1 MYKERNIPVRTVGE
15 IYDRLERALD
25 ETPVFI
31 GGRAVN
37 ILCSK
42 DARMTNDID
51 LVIRN
56 DPESKT
62 AKLIEEGFLIERNK
76 HGKITALEDRVN
88 GVKIDLYYSR
98 PINNI
103 DIDDILKN
111 SVLVNLKGE
120 TFRVVSPAILIIM
133 KIDSGR
139 EQDIRDVDVLLEKF
153 YKSDIEHFVN
163 SEKQTLD
170 NLGIDSYKQVCLKI
184 GCIYKQIVCK

>member
-103 DIDDILKN
+103 EIDDILKN

-170 NLGIDSYKQVCLKI
+170 NLGIDSDALVNIYRLKTMRRLD
-184 GCIYKQIVCK
+184 